1 MSKFNVTCV
10 SDTNW
15 TWYRYDAGNNA
26 QMTLNSLPLSNQ
38 KLVIT
43 PTNTNLEI
51 DLITI
56 TPTAGNFYTTFA
68 APCGA
73 TATASITPS
82 GATTFCQGGSVT
94 LTANSGTG
102 YLWSSGATTQ
112 TVNVTA
118 SGTYTVTVT
127 NAAGSAV
134 STPVAVTVNAKPSNS
149 ISYTGSLSICQGN
162 AISLT
167 SSATSGTYLWS
178 NGATT
183 KTINASAAGSY
194 VVTVTGTNGCTAA
207 ATAVTVAVSTTTPS
221 TISASGSTTLCSG
234 GSVSLTANTGTSYL
248 WSNGAIT
255 KTINATTASN
265 YIVSVTQSN
274 GCSSASTA
282 TVVTVGTA
290 PTPIITANGPLTFC
304 TGGNILLTSST
315 GTGYLWSNGAT
326 TNSITVSATG
336 NYTVRVTQSG
346 GCSATSAITS
356 TTVGSA
362 AIPTI
367 TNSGSTNLCSGSV
380 VTLTATTGI
389 AYLWSNGATTKAI
402 TTGSA
407 GSYTV
412 LVTQTGGC
420 SATSVAT
427 TLSVGTAPTPTITAS
442 GSTTICSGGSVTLSA
457 SAGSAYLWSNG
468 ATTPSINVSIGGSY
482 TVRVTQIGGCSA
494 TSTSTSVTVGSAPT
508 PTITASGPLTFCS
521 GGSVVLTASA
531 GTSYLW
537 SNGATT
543 PSITVSSAG
552 TFNVRVTQSGG
563 CFATSTSVNVTVGTG
578 SAATPT
584 ISATGA
590 TTFCQGG
597 SVQLT
602 ASTGTSYLWSNGATT
617 KTITASLNGNYTV
630 SVAQSGG
637 CSAISNPTTVT
648 VSPIATFT
656 ITPSGPLTFCTGGSV
671 TFTVTNST
679 ASVYVWYKNNIV
691 VYTGTSN
698 TFTVTTPGVYKM
710 RAQLASCGTFSIPY
724 TVTTPCREGEI
735 LESNLNLNVY
745 PNPFSDFVKIAF
757 ELSEES
763 PVTIKLFDV
772 SGKLIDLILDKG
784 HMSSGESTID
794 YSTNHL
800 AGGVYILEVSSP
812 NTTQRIKILSSR

>member
-1 MSKFNVTCV
+1 MH
-10 SDTNW
+10 
-15 TWYRYDAGNNA
+15 YRIKN
-26 QMTLNSLPLSNQ
+26 
-38 KLVIT
+38 LVIT
-43 PTNTNLEI
+43 PTSTNLEI

-56 TPTAGNFYTTFA
+56 TPTAGNFYSTFA

-94 LTANSGTG
+94 LSANTGTS

-112 TVNVTA
+112 TINVTA
-118 SGTYTVTVT
+118 SGSFTVTVT

-134 STPVAVTVNAKPSNS
+134 SSPVAVVVNAKPSNS
-149 ISYTGSLSICQGN
+149 ISYTGLLSICQGN
-162 AISLT
+162 SISLS

-183 KTINASAAGSY
+183 KTISASTAGSY
-194 VVTVTGTNGCTAA
+194 VVTVTGTNGCTTVAN
-207 ATAVTVAVSTTTPS
+207 AVTVTVNAITPS
-221 TISASGSTTLCSG
+221 TITASGSTTLCSG
-234 GSVSLTANTGTSYL
+234 GSVTLTANTGSTYL
-248 WSNGAIT
+248 WSNGATT
-255 KTINATTASN
+255 KSISATTASN

-274 GCSSASTA
+274 GCSSTSTA
-282 TVVTVGTA
+282 TPVTVGAA
-290 PTPIITANGPLTFC
+290 PTPTISASGPLTFC
-304 TGGNILLTSST
+304 TGGNVVLTSST

-346 GCSATSAITS
+346 GCSATSAVTS

-367 TNSGSTNLCSGSV
+367 TNSGSTNLCTGNQ

-412 LVTQTGGC
+412 RVTQTGGC

-427 TLSVGTAPTPTITAS
+427 TLTVGSAPTPTITAS
-442 GSTTICSGGSVTLSA
+442 GSTTICSGGSVTLNA
-457 SAGSAYLWSNG
+457 SSGSAYLWSNG
-468 ATTPSINVSIGGSY
+468 ATTSSINVSTGGSY
-482 TVRVTQIGGCSA
+482 NVRVTQTGGCSA
-494 TSTSTSVTVGSAPT
+494 TSTNTTVTVGSAPT

-521 GGSVVLTASA
+521 GGNVVLTASS

-543 PSITVSSAG
+543 SSITVSASG
-552 TFNVRVTQSGG
+552 SYNVRVTQSGG
-563 CFATSTSVNVTVGTG
+563 CFATSTSVSVTVGTG
-578 SAATPT
+578 SATTPT
-584 ISATGA
+584 ITAAGSTS
-590 TTFCQGG
+590 FCQGG

-602 ASTGTSYLWSNGATT
+602 ASTGISYLWSNGATT

-630 SVAQSGG
+630 AVSQTGG
-637 CSAISNPTTVT
+637 CSATSNPTAVT

-656 ITPSGPLTFCTGGSV
+656 VTPSGPLSFCSGGSV

-679 ASVYVWYKNNIV
+679 ATTYVWYKNNVV
-691 VYTGTSN
+691 VYTGPSK
-698 TFTVTTPGVYKM
+698 TFKATTAGVYKM
-710 RAQLASCGTFSIPY
+710 RAQLGSCGTFSIPY
-724 TVTTPCREGEI
+724 TVTTPCREGET
-735 LESNLNLNVY
+735 LMSDLNLNVY

-757 ELSEES
+757 ELSEEA
-763 PVTIKLFDV
+763 PVTIKLFDI
-772 SGKLIDLILDKG
+772 SGKLLGLILDKS
-784 HMSSGESTID
+784 HMNSGESTID
-794 YSTNHL
+794 YSTSHL
-800 AGGVYILEVSSP
+800 AGGVYVLEVSSP
-812 NTTQRIKILSSR
+812 NTIQRIKIVSSR